1 MTDPASLARLG
12 LNAYEAAAYLA
23 LLGRPELTPAEVA
36 GLGKIPRQ
44 RVYDVLESLAAKGLC
59 RELESAPKSYAAADP
74 RAALEMLG
82 QERLAEIDR
91 ERGRTLAAV
100 DRLTEELG
108 PVFAAGKRQN
118 DPLAYVEVLSGA
130 ARIAHRAMALAVAA
144 EKSVTSCVKR
154 PLILT
159 PEQNWAFQTTPLGR
173 GLSYRALYDESA
185 LADPELSG
193 WMSRLADRGLS
204 IRLSPEVPLK
214 IQSFDDEVVL
224 VSMQDPTAGE
234 PSFTAV
240 VIHNRGVAAMMGL
253 AFEHLWER
261 ARPFPGKAG
270 TDQEGL
276 SPDPGGAS

>member
-1 MTDPASLARLG
+1 MTDPASLAQLG

-23 LLGRPELTPAEVA
+23 LLGRPELTPSEVA

-59 RELESAPKSYAAADP
+59 RERENAPKSYAAVDP

-82 QERLAEIDR
+82 QERLAELDR
-91 ERGRTLAAV
+91 ERVRTRTAV
-100 DRLTEELG
+100 DRLAEELG
-108 PVFAAGKRQN
+108 PIFAAGKRQN
-118 DPLAYVEVLSGA
+118 DPLAYVEVLSGS
-130 ARIAHRAMALAVAA
+130 ARIAHRAMALAASA
-144 EKSVTSCVKR
+144 KRSVTSCVKR
-154 PLILT
+154 PMILS
-159 PEQNWAFQTTPLGR
+159 PDQNWSFMTTPLGR
-173 GLSYRALYDESA
+173 GLSYRALYEEGA
-185 LADPELSG
+185 LGDPEFSG

-224 VSMQDPTAGE
+224 VSMQDPMAGE

-240 VIHNRGVAAMMGL
+240 VIHNRGLAAMLGL

-261 ARPFPGKAG
+261 ARPFPEKAG
-270 TDQEGL
+270 SEPKGLPTDQ
-276 SPDPGGAS
+276 GGAL